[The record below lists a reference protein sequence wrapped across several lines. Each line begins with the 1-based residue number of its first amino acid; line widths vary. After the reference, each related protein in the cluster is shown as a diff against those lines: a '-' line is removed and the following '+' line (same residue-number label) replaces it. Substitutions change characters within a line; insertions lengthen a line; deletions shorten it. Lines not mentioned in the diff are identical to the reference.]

1 MQSYC
6 HVFAKKI
13 EHLKHQRVSSCVCF
27 TKTTGSK
34 PSCCRLDDWAE
45 SKISSR
51 LSSMNESILD
61 FKIYTIS
68 FPPRKQYN
76 NLQQLNDQQRAHVN
90 VTVECKQ
97 VWVRICVKL
106 GHGGVLVH

>member
-1 MQSYC
+1 MSPY
-6 HVFAKKI
+6 
-13 EHLKHQRVSSCVCF
+13 ETLKFIQF
-27 TKTTGSK
+27 LFL
-34 PSCCRLDDWAE
+34 PE
-45 SKISSR
+45 S
-51 LSSMNESILD
+51 NN
-61 FKIYTIS
+61 
-68 FPPRKQYN
+68 N